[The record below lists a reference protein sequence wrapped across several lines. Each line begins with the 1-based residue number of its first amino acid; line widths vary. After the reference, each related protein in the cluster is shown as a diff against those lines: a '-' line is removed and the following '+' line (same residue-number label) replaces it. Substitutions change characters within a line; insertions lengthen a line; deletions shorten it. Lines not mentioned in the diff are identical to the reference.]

1 MKGLLLLGLL
11 LQNLV
16 KSCDATKK
24 FGRISSTEYIL
35 TPKQIEDFH
44 ENGCCT
50 IPDVLTEEEVHAI
63 EVVFDKFLN
72 RKIRVPGKD
81 FCDMSKPF
89 DTKFEDYSIVN
100 CMLPTKYYPPL
111 ENNIYEKLIHDE
123 YVIHGSSG
131 NRSKDKQRRTYV
143 VAFRPK
149 VVVDAE
155 RKIGFTH
162 SHNDVVNWDT
172 FNDIIKKQQE
182 E

>member
-1 MKGLLLLGLL
+1 MNRRILLTFSIKHEPVSGSRDEGHALS
-11 LQNLV
+11 V
-16 KSCDATKK
+16 K
-24 FGRISSTEYIL
+24 
-35 TPKQIEDFH
+35 
-44 ENGCCT
+44 
-50 IPDVLTEEEVHAI
+50 LTEEERQS
-63 EVVFDKFLN
+63 L
-72 RKIRVPGKD
+72 
-81 FCDMSKPF
+81 
-89 DTKFEDYSIVN
+89 
-100 CMLPTKYYPPL
+100 
-111 ENNIYEKLIHDE
+111 KLAPASRGSVTIHDE

-149 VVVDAE
+149 AVVDAE

>member
-1 MKGLLLLGLL
+1 MNRRNLLIF
-11 LQNLV
+11 
-16 KSCDATKK
+16 SKK
-24 FGRISSTEYIL
+24 HEPISGSRDEGHAL
-35 TPKQIEDFH
+35 SVQ
-44 ENGCCT
+44 
-50 IPDVLTEEEVHAI
+50 LTEEERQS
-63 EVVFDKFLN
+63 L
-72 RKIRVPGKD
+72 
-81 FCDMSKPF
+81 
-89 DTKFEDYSIVN
+89 
-100 CMLPTKYYPPL
+100 
-111 ENNIYEKLIHDE
+111 KLAPALRGSVTIHDE